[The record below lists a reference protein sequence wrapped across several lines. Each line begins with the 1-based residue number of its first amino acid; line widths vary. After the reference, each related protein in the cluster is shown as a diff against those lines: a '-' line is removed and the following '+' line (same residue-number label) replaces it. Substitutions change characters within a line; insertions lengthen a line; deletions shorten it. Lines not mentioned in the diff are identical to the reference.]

1 MEHAVA
7 DGNACAGVT
16 CEVGRQPLLDLV
28 GLQGGKDAE
37 QYLHGRC
44 LQSGALRGGPGK
56 SPRTPSHVGQL
67 RRARMG
73 GELACVPS
81 ARSEQQCAARAQR
94 RAAWRWR

>member
-67 RRARMG
+67 RRAQDGRRVG
-73 GELACVPS
+73 V
-81 ARSEQQCAARAQR
+81 RAQCTKR
-94 RAAWRWR
+94 ATVRRSRAA